1 MTRVGED
8 SETVLK
14 IMEREQAVRE
24 KRGCYLRDKVAW
36 ERRKAGIV
44 FVIFLRTVRRD
55 FTRYEELDKE
65 AQAQMN
71 EELSRW
77 KLVVG
82 DVFREPDCLKLLYVM
97 IL

>member
-1 MTRVGED
+1 MKNKDGSLSSCRSWGEN
-8 SETVLK
+8 TTCLK
-14 IMEREQAVRE
+14 ASQHCLGGVIPV
-24 KRGCYLRDKVAW
+24 
-36 ERRKAGIV
+36 GIV

>member
-1 MTRVGED
+1 M
-8 SETVLK
+8 
-14 IMEREQAVRE
+14 
-24 KRGCYLRDKVAW
+24 
-36 ERRKAGIV
+36 

>member
-1 MTRVGED
+1 MGCLSEVGRC
-8 SETVLK
+8 SCPLVLNLK
-14 IMEREQAVRE
+14 LSN
-24 KRGCYLRDKVAW
+24 GDFFFL
-36 ERRKAGIV
+36 AGIV